1 MTHDELRSLTGVYA
15 LGALSGAE
23 RRELEAHLATC
34 DECSREVAEC
44 VQVADGLAYAVP
56 PHDPPAS
63 LRDRVLRTATA
74 STDSGRVVDLKS
86 RPVRSALPTWFA
98 VAASIAAVALG
109 LYAMTLRQRIDSL
122 QQNLREANIRAET
135 LQREATVA
143 HATAQRAT
151 QTAAILS
158 ADDVRRIDLA
168 GQKTA
173 PGSSGTAFWS
183 ASRRQLLLS
192 ARDLPTLREGR
203 QYQAWVI
210 PPGSSTPVSAGMLD
224 LTSDGRVSVLAST
237 STVNQVGTVAIS
249 EEPVGGS
256 PGPTGPIVLAGSQ

>member
-34 DECSREVAEC
+34 DECSREVADC

-56 PHDPPAS
+56 QHDPPAS
-63 LRDRVLRTATA
+63 LRDRVLRTVTA

-109 LYAMTLRQRIDSL
+109 LYAMTLRQRIETL
-122 QQNLREANIRAET
+122 QQDLREANIRAEG
-135 LQREATVA
+135 LQGEVTVA
-143 HATAQRAT
+143 RATAERAVER
-151 QTAAILS
+151 AAILS
-158 ADDVRRIDLA
+158 ADDMRIITLQ
-168 GQKTA
+168 GQKPA
-173 PGSSGTAFWS
+173 PGAAGTALWS
-183 ASRRQLLLS
+183 ASRGQLLLS
-192 ARDLPTLREGR
+192 AANLPSLPTGR
-203 QYQAWVI
+203 QYQLWVI
-210 PPGSSTPVSAGMLD
+210 PPGANPVSAGMLD
-224 LTSDGRVSVLAST
+224 LTPDGRVSVLAST

-249 EEPVGGS
+249 EEPVGGV
-256 PGPTGPIVLAGSQ
+256 PAPTGPIVLAGSQ